1 MISAC
6 VQQGHKIL
14 KRGIKVNPKFGKR
27 LSALLLSA
35 VVAAGSVTSAGACTG
50 MYIGSEESANDST
63 FVGRSEDIGK
73 LYDKVF
79 EVIPAADHADGDIYV
94 GGDGF
99 SMPYPSHTYRFTVM
113 RDSVDAGD
121 TMTDEDGNITAI
133 AFGEAGM
140 NEKGVAA
147 SATVSTANDLTL
159 FEDSYKVWEWDSQQN
174 KYVRVTKAGKGYDP
188 MPEGGICEVSLNS
201 VILMQA
207 ETARD
212 GVEKLAAI
220 IDKYGSGECNS
231 ITISDANEVWDF
243 ETLTGHQYVAVKM
256 PKDKVSVNPNMVV
269 MNEIDVSDT
278 ENVIASPELISM
290 PLKNGILVSSQLD
303 EAKAN
308 KETEN
313 ITKIDI
319 QKTYGAK
326 DFGDGQYSR
335 YWQGVNYL
343 NQALAATVNIDREN
357 GATPEGPFNMLFDAD
372 HKVDTYE
379 ALRLL
384 AYRGE
389 GSKYDSDTTGKYAIG
404 NDNQGECHVFEI
416 RGNMPDALSI
426 VQWQTMSRAEFSVYL
441 PYYSNLLTDTSK
453 IFKSEYLEDADDI
466 EEIIDNADFPADT
479 SAYWV
484 YAAIND
490 LCDNNRDR
498 YGANVKKFWENYQ
511 KQLIAQQAD
520 VDTAMKQIYA
530 YSPALAEQKATEL
543 GKAVSEEAFGYAKS
557 ILTEL
562 RAFIAEH
569 GNDNEVFVP
578 TVLSENKLP
587 TYSINM
593 EGVNGTG
600 IPSSNHHHSSNSSSG
615 STTSNTVSASTASNG
630 KVSLDKST
638 AKKGDTVTITVT
650 PDTGYELGK
659 LTVTDAKGNTID
671 VTNLSNGKFSFVMPE
686 GKVTVTPTFVADNG
700 NQTESKSYSDVK
712 TGDWFNDAVKYVSDK
727 GLMSGT
733 GSDKFAPSAT
743 TTRAMLMTVLARYA
757 GEDTTGGATWYEKGM
772 EWAKAKGVS
781 DGTNPNANITREQLV
796 TMMYRYAGSPK
807 ADGKLD
813 SFSDAAS
820 VNSYAAN
827 AMQWAVAN
835 GIVNGSN
842 GKLNPQNNA
851 TRAEVAAILMRF
863 CEMSK

>member
-1 MISAC
+1 M
-6 VQQGHKIL
+6 
-14 KRGIKVNPKFGKR
+14 NPKFGKR

-50 MYIGSEESANDST
+50 MYIGSEESANGST

-79 EVIPAADHADGDIYV
+79 EVIPAADHADGDMYE

-121 TMTDEDGNITAI
+121 TMTDKDGNITAI

-147 SATVSTANDLTL
+147 SATVSTANDSTL
-159 FEDSYKVWEWDSQQN
+159 FEDSYTVREWDSQQN

-188 MPEGGICEVSLNS
+188 MPKGGICEVSLNS

-243 ETLTGHQYVAVKM
+243 ETLTGHQYVAVRM

-269 MNEIDVSDT
+269 MNEIDISDT

-303 EAKAN
+303 EAKEN

-372 HKVDTYE
+372 RKIDTYE

-441 PYYSNLLTDTSK
+441 PYYSNLLTDTSE

-490 LCDNNRDR
+490 LCDNDRDR

-569 GNDNEVFVP
+569 RNDDAVFVP
-578 TVLSENKLP
+578 SVLTENKLP

-615 STTSNTVSASTASNG
+615 STITNAVSASTASNG

-659 LTVTDAKGNTID
+659 LTVTDAKGNTIA
-671 VTNLSNGKFSFVMPE
+671 VTNLSNGKFSFVMPN
-686 GKVTVTPTFVADNG
+686 GKVTVTPTFTKIADEKPSTNGYVDVA
-700 NQTESKSYSDVK
+700 SFAWY
-712 TGDWFNDAVKYVSDK
+712 NDAVRYVTDK

-733 GSDKFAPSAT
+733 GDNKFSPSAS
-743 TTRAMLMTVLARYA
+743 TTRGMLMTVLARYA
-757 GEDTTGGATWYEKGM
+757 GQDTSSSTPWYQAGM
-772 EWAKAKGVS
+772 DWAKANGVS
-781 DGTNPNANITREQLV
+781 DGTKPTGNITREQLV
-796 TMMYRYAGSPK
+796 TMLYRYAGSP
-807 ADGKLD
+807 AANGSLSD
-813 SFSDAAS
+813 FSDAS
-820 VNSYAAN
+820 IVSSYAVN
-827 AMQWAVAN
+827 AMQWAVSN
-835 GIVNGSN
+835 CIVNGFN
-842 GKLNPQNNA
+842 GNLNPKNNA

-863 CEMSK
+863 CETSK

>member
-1 MISAC
+1 M
-6 VQQGHKIL
+6 
-14 KRGIKVNPKFGKR
+14 NPKFGKR

-50 MYIGSEESANDST
+50 MYIGSEESANGST

-121 TMTDEDGNITAI
+121 TMTDKDGNITAI

-147 SATVSTANDLTL
+147 SATVSTANDSSL
-159 FEDSYKVWEWDSQQN
+159 FENSYKVREWDSEQN
-174 KYVRVTKAGKGYDP
+174 KYVSVTKAGKGYDP

-212 GVEKLAAI
+212 GVEKLAKI

-243 ETLTGHQYVAVKM
+243 ETLTGHQYVAVRM

-269 MNEIDVSDT
+269 MNEIDISDT
-278 ENVIASPELISM
+278 ENVVASPELISM
-290 PLKNGILVSSQLD
+290 PFEKKILVSSQSSETD
-303 EAKAN
+303 VN
-308 KETEN
+308 K

-343 NQALAATVNIDREN
+343 NSELSSSVDIYREN
-357 GATPEGPFNMLFDAD
+357 ADTVPAGPFNMLFDAD

-389 GSKYDSDTTGKYAIG
+389 GSKYDSNTTGKYAIG

-416 RGNMPDALSI
+416 RQNMPEALSI

-441 PYYSNLLTDTSK
+441 PYYSNLLTDTSD
-453 IFKSEYLEDADDI
+453 IFKSEYLEWIDDI
-466 EEIIDNADFPADT
+466 EEVIDDDDFPADT

-490 LCDNNRDR
+490 LCDNDRER

-569 GNDNEVFVP
+569 GNDGNDNEVFVP

-600 IPSSNHHHSSNSSSG
+600 IPSSSHHHSSSSSSN
-615 STTSNTVSASTASNG
+615 STTSSSTTVSASKSDNGSVSIDKTSASKG
-630 KVSLDKST
+630 STVTVTVKAKDGYKLDKL
-638 AKKGDTVTITVT
+638 TI
-650 PDTGYELGK
+650 
-659 LTVTDAKGNTID
+659 TDAKGNTVD
-671 VTNLSNGKFSFVMPE
+671 VTDKGDGKFSFVMPE

-700 NQTESKSYSDVK
+700 GQTENKSYSDVK
-712 TGDWFNDAVKYVSDK
+712 TGDWYADAVKYVSDK

-781 DGTNPNANITREQLV
+781 DGTNPNADITREQLV
-796 TMMYRYAGSPK
+796 TMLYRYAGSPK

-820 VNSYAAN
+820 VSRYAAN

-863 CEMSK
+863 CEMGK

>member
-50 MYIGSEESANDST
+50 MYIGSEESANGST

-147 SATVSTANDLTL
+147 SATVSTANDSTL
-159 FEDSYKVWEWDSQQN
+159 FESSSYNVWEWDSEQDQ
-174 KYVRVTKAGKGYDP
+174 YVQVPKEGKGYDP

-243 ETLTGHQYVAVKM
+243 ETLTGHQYVAVRM

-269 MNEIDVSDT
+269 MNEIDISDT
-278 ENVIASPELISM
+278 ENVVASPELISM
-290 PLKNGILVSSQLD
+290 PFKNNILVSSQSTETD
-303 EAKAN
+303 VN
-308 KETEN
+308 K

-343 NQALAATVNIDREN
+343 NSELSSSVDIYREN
-357 GATPEGPFNMLFDAD
+357 ADTVPAGPFNMLFDAD
-372 HKVDTYE
+372 RKIDTYE

-389 GSKYDSDTTGKYAIG
+389 GSKYDSNTTGKYAIG
-404 NDNQGECHVFEI
+404 NDNQAECHVFEI
-416 RGNMPDALSI
+416 RQNMPEALSI

-441 PYYSNLLTDTSK
+441 PYYSNLLTDTSD
-453 IFKSEYLEDADDI
+453 IFKSEYLEWIDDI
-466 EEIIDNADFPADT
+466 EEVIDDDDFPADT

-490 LCDNNRDR
+490 LCDNDRER
-498 YGANVKKFWENYQ
+498 YGVNVKKFWENYQ

-600 IPSSNHHHSSNSSSG
+600 IPSSSHHHSSSSSFN
-615 STTSNTVSASTASNG
+615 STTNATNPVSASKSDNGSVSVDKTSASKG
-630 KVSLDKST
+630 STVTVTVKAKDGYKLDKL
-638 AKKGDTVTITVT
+638 TI
-650 PDTGYELGK
+650 
-659 LTVTDAKGNTID
+659 TDAKGKTVD
-671 VTNLSNGKFSFVMPE
+671 VTDKGNGKFSFVMPE
-686 GKVTVTPTFVADNG
+686 GKVTVTPIFVADNG
-700 NQTESKSYSDVK
+700 GQTESKSYSDVK
-712 TGDWFNDAVKYVSDK
+712 TGDWYADAVKYVTNK
-727 GLMSGT
+727 GLMNGT
-733 GSDKFAPSAT
+733 DDNQFSPNAS
-743 TTRAMLMTVLARYA
+743 TTRGMLMTVLARYA

-813 SFSDAAS
+813 SFSDSAS
-820 VNSYAAN
+820 VSSYAAD

-842 GKLNPQNNA
+842 GKLNPQDNA

>member
-1 MISAC
+1 M
-6 VQQGHKIL
+6 
-14 KRGIKVNPKFGKR
+14 NPKFGKR

-50 MYIGSEESANDST
+50 MYIGSEESANGST

-79 EVIPAADHADGDIYV
+79 EVHQAADHAENDVYEDRY
-94 GGDGF
+94 GF
-99 SMPYPSHTYRFTVM
+99 SMPYPAHTYRYTVL
-113 RDSVDAGD
+113 RDSYNRGE
-121 TMTDEDGNITAI
+121 TMKDENGNYY
-133 AFGEAGM
+133 GEAYGEVGM
-140 NEKGVAA
+140 NEKGVAV
-147 SATVSTANDLTL
+147 SATVSTANDPDL
-159 FEDSYKVWEWDSQQN
+159 FEAEYDDGRKHG
-174 KYVRVTKAGKGYDP
+174 AGYDP
-188 MPEGGICEVSLNS
+188 MPETGICEISLNS

-243 ETLTGHQYVAVKM
+243 ETLTGHQYVAVRM

-269 MNEIDVSDT
+269 MNEIDISDT
-278 ENVIASPELISM
+278 ENVVASPELISM
-290 PLKNGILVSSQLD
+290 PFENNILVSSQSSETD
-303 EAKAN
+303 AN
-308 KETEN
+308 K

-343 NQALAATVNIDREN
+343 NSELSSSVDIYREN
-357 GATPEGPFNMLFDAD
+357 ADTVPAGPFNMLFDAD

-389 GSKYDSDTTGKYAIG
+389 GTKYDSNTKGKYAIG
-404 NDNQGECHVFEI
+404 NENQAECHVFEI
-416 RGNMPDALSI
+416 RQNMPEALSI

-441 PYYSNLLTDTSK
+441 PYYSNLLTDTSD
-453 IFKSEYLEDADDI
+453 IFKSEYYKRIRNI
-466 EEIIDNADFPADT
+466 EQVIDNDDFPADT

-490 LCDNNRDR
+490 LCDNDRER
-498 YGANVKKFWENYQ
+498 YGVNVKKFWENYQ

-569 GNDNEVFVP
+569 GNDGNDNEVFVP

-600 IPSSNHHHSSNSSSG
+600 IPSSSHHHSSSSSSN
-615 STTSNTVSASTASNG
+615 STTGSSTTVSASRSDNGSVSIDKTSASKG
-630 KVSLDKST
+630 STVTVTVKAKDGYKLDKL
-638 AKKGDTVTITVT
+638 TI
-650 PDTGYELGK
+650 
-659 LTVTDAKGNTID
+659 TDAKGNTVD
-671 VTNLSNGKFSFVMPE
+671 VTDKGNGKFSFVMPE

-700 NQTESKSYSDVK
+700 GQTESKSFFDVK
-712 TGDWFNDAVKYVSDK
+712 TGDWYADAVKYVSDK

-743 TTRAMLMTVLARYA
+743 TTRGMLMTVLARYA
-757 GEDTTGGATWYEKGM
+757 GEDTTGGATWYEKSM

-781 DGTNPNANITREQLV
+781 DGTNPNADITREQLV
-796 TMMYRYAGSPK
+796 TMLYRYAGSPK

-820 VNSYAAN
+820 VSSYAAD

-863 CEMSK
+863 CEMGK

>member
-50 MYIGSEESANDST
+50 MYIGSEESANGST

-79 EVIPAADHADGDIYV
+79 EVIPAADHADGDMYE

-99 SMPYPSHTYRFTVM
+99 SMPYPARTYRFTVM
-113 RDSVDAGD
+113 RDSVKAGD
-121 TMTDEDGNITAI
+121 TIFNADGSIASI

-147 SATVSTANDLTL
+147 SATVSTDYNAAA
-159 FEDSYKVWEWDSQQN
+159 
-174 KYVRVTKAGKGYDP
+174 KAADP
-188 MPEGGICEVSLNS
+188 LNVDGGLCEVSLNS

-207 ETARD
+207 ESARD
-212 GVEKLAAI
+212 GVKKLAAI
-220 IDKYGSGECNS
+220 IDEYGSGECNS

-243 ETLTGHQYVAVKM
+243 ETLSGYQYVAVRM

-269 MNEIDVSDT
+269 MNEIDVSDK
-278 ENVIASPELISM
+278 ENVIASPDLISL
-290 PLKNGILVSSQLD
+290 PQEKGFLVSSQLN
-303 EAKAN
+303 E
-308 KETEN
+308 EGVEN

-326 DFGDGQYSR
+326 DFGDSQYSR

-343 NQALAATVNIDREN
+343 NSELSSSVDIYREN
-357 GATPEGPFNMLFDAD
+357 ADTVPAGPFNMLFDAD
-372 HKVDTYE
+372 RKIDTYE

-389 GSKYDSDTTGKYAIG
+389 GTKYDSNTKGKYAIG
-404 NDNQGECHVFEI
+404 NENQAECHVFEI
-416 RGNMPDALSI
+416 RQNMPEALSI

-441 PYYSNLLTDTSK
+441 PYYSNLLTDTSD
-453 IFKSEYLEDADDI
+453 IFKSEYLEWIDDI
-466 EEIIDNADFPADT
+466 EEVIDDDDFPADT

-490 LCDNNRDR
+490 LCDNDRER
-498 YGANVKKFWENYQ
+498 YGVNVKKFWENYQ

-530 YSPALAEQKATEL
+530 YSPALAEQKATDL

-638 AKKGDTVTITVT
+638 AKKGDTVTVTVT
-650 PDTGYELGK
+650 PDAGYQLDK
-659 LTVTDAKGNTID
+659 LTVTDVKGKTVD
-671 VTNLSNGKFSFVMPE
+671 VTKKSDGKFSFVMPE

-733 GSDKFAPSAT
+733 GSDKFAPSTT

-796 TMMYRYAGSPK
+796 TMLYRYAGSPK

-813 SFSDAAS
+813 SFSDSAS
-820 VNSYAAN
+820 VSTYAAD

>member
-1 MISAC
+1 M
-6 VQQGHKIL
+6 
-14 KRGIKVNPKFGKR
+14 NPKFGKR

-50 MYIGSEESANDST
+50 MYIGSEESANGST

-79 EVIPAADHADGDIYV
+79 EVHQAADHAENDMYEDFY
-94 GGDGF
+94 GF
-99 SMPYPSHTYRFTVM
+99 SMPYPAHTYRYTVL
-113 RDSVDAGD
+113 RDSYKNGE
-121 TMTDEDGNITAI
+121 TMKDENENYY
-133 AFGEAGM
+133 GEAYGEVGM

-147 SATVSTANDLTL
+147 SATVSTANDSTL
-159 FEDSYKVWEWDSQQN
+159 FESSYNVWEWDSEQN
-174 KYVRVTKAGKGYDP
+174 QYVQVPKEGKGYDP
-188 MPEGGICEVSLNS
+188 MPDTGICEISLNS

-569 GNDNEVFVP
+569 RNDDAVFVP
-578 TVLSENKLP
+578 SVLTENKLP

-615 STTSNTVSASTASNG
+615 STTTNAVSASTASNG

-650 PDTGYELGK
+650 PDTGYELDK
-659 LTVTDAKGNTID
+659 LTVTDAKGKTVD
-671 VTNLSNGKFSFVMPE
+671 VTDKGNGKFSFVMPE

-700 NQTESKSYSDVK
+700 GQTESKTYSDVK
-712 TGDWFNDAVKYVSDK
+712 TGDWFNAAVKYVSAK

-733 GSDKFAPSAT
+733 SADKFAPSAT

-757 GEDTTGGATWYEKGM
+757 GEDTTGGATWYEKSM
-772 EWAKAKGVS
+772 EWAQAKGVS

-820 VNSYAAN
+820 VSTYAAS

-842 GKLNPQNNA
+842 GKLNPQDNA
-851 TRAEVAAILMRF
+851 TRAEVAAILRRF

>member
-1 MISAC
+1 M
-6 VQQGHKIL
+6 
-14 KRGIKVNPKFGKR
+14 NPKFGKR

-50 MYIGSEESANDST
+50 MYIGSEESANGST

-147 SATVSTANDLTL
+147 SATVSTANDSTL
-159 FEDSYKVWEWDSQQN
+159 FESSSYNVWEWDSEQDQ
-174 KYVRVTKAGKGYDP
+174 YVQVPKEGKGYDP

-243 ETLTGHQYVAVKM
+243 ETLTGHQYVAVRM

-269 MNEIDVSDT
+269 MNEIDISDT
-278 ENVIASPELISM
+278 ENVVASPELISM
-290 PLKNGILVSSQLD
+290 PFKNNILVSSQSTETD
-303 EAKAN
+303 VN
-308 KETEN
+308 K

-343 NQALAATVNIDREN
+343 NSELSSSVDIYREN
-357 GATPEGPFNMLFDAD
+357 ADTVPAGPFNMLFDAD
-372 HKVDTYE
+372 RKIDTYE

-389 GSKYDSDTTGKYAIG
+389 GSKYDSNTTGKYAIG
-404 NDNQGECHVFEI
+404 NDNQAECHVFEI
-416 RGNMPDALSI
+416 RQNMPEALSI

-441 PYYSNLLTDTSK
+441 PYYSNLLTDTSD
-453 IFKSEYLEDADDI
+453 IFKSEYLEWIDDI
-466 EEIIDNADFPADT
+466 EEVIDDDDFPADT

-490 LCDNNRDR
+490 LCDNDRER
-498 YGANVKKFWENYQ
+498 YGVNVKKFWENYQ

-600 IPSSNHHHSSNSSSG
+600 IPSSSHHHSSSSSFN
-615 STTSNTVSASTASNG
+615 STTNATNPVSASKSDNGSVSVDKTSASKG
-630 KVSLDKST
+630 STVTVTVKAKDGYKLDKL
-638 AKKGDTVTITVT
+638 TI
-650 PDTGYELGK
+650 
-659 LTVTDAKGNTID
+659 TDAKGKTVD
-671 VTNLSNGKFSFVMPE
+671 VTDKGNGKFSFVMPE
-686 GKVTVTPTFVADNG
+686 GKVTVTPIFVADNG
-700 NQTESKSYSDVK
+700 GQTESKSYSDVK
-712 TGDWFNDAVKYVSDK
+712 TGDWYADAVKYVTNK
-727 GLMSGT
+727 GLMNGT
-733 GSDKFAPSAT
+733 DDNQFSPNAS
-743 TTRAMLMTVLARYA
+743 TTRGMLMTVLARYA

-772 EWAKAKGVS
+772 NWAKAKGVS

-796 TMMYRYAGSPK
+796 TMLYRYAGSPK

-820 VNSYAAN
+820 VSTYAAD

>member
-1 MISAC
+1 M
-6 VQQGHKIL
+6 
-14 KRGIKVNPKFGKR
+14 NPKFGKR

-50 MYIGSEESANDST
+50 MYIGSEESANGST

-147 SATVSTANDLTL
+147 SATVSTANDSTL
-159 FEDSYKVWEWDSQQN
+159 FESSSYNVWEWDSEQDQ
-174 KYVRVTKAGKGYDP
+174 YVQVPKEGKGYDP

-243 ETLTGHQYVAVKM
+243 ETLTGHQYVAVRM

-269 MNEIDVSDT
+269 MNEIDISDT
-278 ENVIASPELISM
+278 ENVVASPELISM
-290 PLKNGILVSSQLD
+290 PFKNNILVSSQSTETD
-303 EAKAN
+303 VN
-308 KETEN
+308 K

-343 NQALAATVNIDREN
+343 NSELSSSVDIYREN
-357 GATPEGPFNMLFDAD
+357 ADTVPAGPFNMLFDAD
-372 HKVDTYE
+372 RKIDTYE

-389 GSKYDSDTTGKYAIG
+389 GSKYDSNTTGKYAIG
-404 NDNQGECHVFEI
+404 NDNQAECHVFEI
-416 RGNMPDALSI
+416 RQNMPEALSI

-441 PYYSNLLTDTSK
+441 PYYSNLLTDTSD
-453 IFKSEYLEDADDI
+453 IFKSEYLEWIDDI
-466 EEIIDNADFPADT
+466 EEVIDDDDFPADT

-490 LCDNNRDR
+490 LCDNDRER
-498 YGANVKKFWENYQ
+498 YGVNVKKFWENYQ

-600 IPSSNHHHSSNSSSG
+600 IPSSSHHHSSSSSFN
-615 STTSNTVSASTASNG
+615 STTNATNPVSASKSDNGSVSVDKTSASKG
-630 KVSLDKST
+630 STVTVTVKAKDGYKLDKL
-638 AKKGDTVTITVT
+638 TI
-650 PDTGYELGK
+650 
-659 LTVTDAKGNTID
+659 TDAKGKTVD
-671 VTNLSNGKFSFVMPE
+671 VTDKGNGKFSFVMPE
-686 GKVTVTPTFVADNG
+686 GKVTVTPIFVADNG
-700 NQTESKSYSDVK
+700 GQTESKSYSDVK
-712 TGDWFNDAVKYVSDK
+712 TGDWYADAVKYVTNK
-727 GLMSGT
+727 GLMNGT
-733 GSDKFAPSAT
+733 DDNQFSPNAS
-743 TTRAMLMTVLARYA
+743 TTRGMLMTVLARYA
-757 GEDTTGGATWYEKGM
+757 GEDTTGGAAWYEKGM
-772 EWAKAKGVS
+772 NWAKAKGVS

-796 TMMYRYAGSPK
+796 TMLYRYAGSPK
-807 ADGKLD
+807 ADGKFD

-820 VNSYAAN
+820 VSTYAAD

>member
-1 MISAC
+1 M
-6 VQQGHKIL
+6 
-14 KRGIKVNPKFGKR
+14 NPKFGKR

-50 MYIGSEESANDST
+50 MYIGSEESANGST

-79 EVIPAADHADGDIYV
+79 EVIPAADHADGDMYE

-121 TMTDEDGNITAI
+121 TMTDKDGNITI

-147 SATVSTANDLTL
+147 SATVSTANDPTL
-159 FEDSYKVWEWDSQQN
+159 FEDSYTVREWDSQQN

-220 IDKYGSGECNS
+220 IDEYGSGECNS

-243 ETLTGHQYVAVKM
+243 ETLTGHQYVAVRM

-269 MNEIDVSDT
+269 MNEIDISDT
-278 ENVIASPELISM
+278 ENVVASPELISM
-290 PLKNGILVSSQLD
+290 PFKNNILVSSQSAETD
-303 EAKAN
+303 VN
-308 KETEN
+308 K

-343 NQALAATVNIDREN
+343 NSELSSSVNIYREN
-357 GATPEGPFNMLFDAD
+357 ADTVPAGPFNMLFDAD
-372 HKVDTYE
+372 RKIDTYE

-389 GSKYDSDTTGKYAIG
+389 GSKYDSNTTGKYAIG
-404 NDNQGECHVFEI
+404 NDNQAECHVFEI
-416 RGNMPDALSI
+416 RQNMPEALSI

-441 PYYSNLLTDTSK
+441 PYYSNLLTDTSD
-453 IFKSEYLEDADDI
+453 IFKSEYLEWIDDI
-466 EEIIDNADFPADT
+466 EEVIDDDDFPADT

-490 LCDNNRDR
+490 LCDNDRER
-498 YGANVKKFWENYQ
+498 YGVNVKKFWENYQ

-600 IPSSNHHHSSNSSSG
+600 IPSSSHHHSSSSSSN
-615 STTSNTVSASTASNG
+615 STTNATNPVSASKSDNGSVSIDKTSASKG
-630 KVSLDKST
+630 STVTVTVKAKDGYKLDKL
-638 AKKGDTVTITVT
+638 TI
-650 PDTGYELGK
+650 
-659 LTVTDAKGNTID
+659 TDAKGNTVE
-671 VTNLSNGKFSFVMPE
+671 VTDKGNGKFSFVMPE

-700 NQTESKSYSDVK
+700 GQTESKSFSDVK
-712 TGDWFNDAVKYVSDK
+712 TGDWYADAVKYVSDK

-772 EWAKAKGVS
+772 NWAKAKGVS
-781 DGTNPNANITREQLV
+781 DGTNPNADITREQLV
-796 TMMYRYAGSPK
+796 TMLYRYAGSPK

-813 SFSDAAS
+813 SFSDSAS
-820 VNSYAAN
+820 VSSYAAD

-842 GKLNPQNNA
+842 GKLNPQDNA

-863 CEMSK
+863 CEMGK

>member
-1 MISAC
+1 M
-6 VQQGHKIL
+6 
-14 KRGIKVNPKFGKR
+14 NPKFGKR

-50 MYIGSEESANDST
+50 MYIGSEESANGST

-79 EVIPAADHADGDIYV
+79 EVHQAADHAENDMYEDFY
-94 GGDGF
+94 GF
-99 SMPYPSHTYRFTVM
+99 SMPYPAHTYRYTVL
-113 RDSVDAGD
+113 RDSYKNGE
-121 TMTDEDGNITAI
+121 TMKDENENYY
-133 AFGEAGM
+133 GEAYGEVGM

-147 SATVSTANDLTL
+147 SATVSTANDSTL
-159 FEDSYKVWEWDSQQN
+159 FESSYNVWEWDSEQN
-174 KYVRVTKAGKGYDP
+174 QYVQVPKEGKGYDP
-188 MPEGGICEVSLNS
+188 MPDTGICEISLNS

-569 GNDNEVFVP
+569 RNDDAVFVP
-578 TVLSENKLP
+578 SVLTENKLP

-615 STTSNTVSASTASNG
+615 STTTNAVSASTASNG

-650 PDTGYELGK
+650 PDTGYELDK
-659 LTVTDAKGNTID
+659 LTVTDAKGKTVE
-671 VTNLSNGKFSFVMPE
+671 VTDKGNGKFSFVMPE

-700 NQTESKSYSDVK
+700 GQTESKSFSDVK
-712 TGDWFNDAVKYVSDK
+712 TGDWYADAVKYVSDK

-772 EWAKAKGVS
+772 NWAKAKGVS

-820 VNSYAAN
+820 VSTYAAD

-842 GKLNPQNNA
+842 GKLNPQDNA

>member
-1 MISAC
+1 M
-6 VQQGHKIL
+6 
-14 KRGIKVNPKFGKR
+14 NPKFGKR

-50 MYIGSEESANDST
+50 MYIGSEESANGST

-79 EVIPAADHADGDIYV
+79 EVIPAADHADGDMYE

-121 TMTDEDGNITAI
+121 TMTDKDGNITAI

-147 SATVSTANDLTL
+147 SATVSTANDPTL
-159 FEDSYKVWEWDSQQN
+159 FEDSYTVREWDSQQN

-269 MNEIDVSDT
+269 MNEIDISDT
-278 ENVIASPELISM
+278 ENVVASPELISM
-290 PLKNGILVSSQLD
+290 PFKNNILVSSQSTETD
-303 EAKAN
+303 VN
-308 KETEN
+308 K

-343 NQALAATVNIDREN
+343 NSELSSSVDIYREN
-357 GATPEGPFNMLFDAD
+357 ADTVPAGPFNMLFDAD
-372 HKVDTYE
+372 RKIDTYE

-389 GSKYDSDTTGKYAIG
+389 GSKYDSNTTGKYAIG
-404 NDNQGECHVFEI
+404 NDNQAECHVFEI
-416 RGNMPDALSI
+416 RQNMPEALSI

-441 PYYSNLLTDTSK
+441 PYYSNLLTDTSD
-453 IFKSEYLEDADDI
+453 IFKSEYLEWIDDI
-466 EEIIDNADFPADT
+466 EEVIDDDDFPADT

-569 GNDNEVFVP
+569 RNDDAVFVP
-578 TVLSENKLP
+578 SVLTENKLP

-630 KVSLDKST
+630 KVSLNKST
-638 AKKGDTVTITVT
+638 AKKGDTVTVTVT
-650 PDTGYELGK
+650 PDAGYQLDK
-659 LTVTDAKGNTID
+659 LTITDAKGKIVD
-671 VTNLSNGKFSFVMPE
+671 VTKKSDGKYTFTMPDS
-686 GKVTVTPTFVADNG
+686 KVTITPTF
-700 NQTESKSYSDVK
+700 SKIEDTKPSK
-712 TGDWFNDAVKYVSDK
+712 TGFNDVSSSAWYADAVLYVTDK
-727 GLMSGT
+727 GLMNGT
-733 GSDKFAPSAT
+733 DDNQFSPNAS
-743 TTRAMLMTVLARYA
+743 TTRGMLMTVLARYA
-757 GEDTTGGATWYEKGM
+757 GEDTTGGATWYEKSM

-796 TMMYRYAGSPK
+796 TMLYRYAGSPK

-813 SFSDAAS
+813 SFSDSAS
-820 VNSYAAN
+820 VSTYAAD

>member
-1 MISAC
+1 M
-6 VQQGHKIL
+6 
-14 KRGIKVNPKFGKR
+14 NPKFGKR

-50 MYIGSEESANDST
+50 MYIGSEESANGST

-79 EVIPAADHADGDIYV
+79 EVIPAADHADGDMYE

-121 TMTDEDGNITAI
+121 TMTDKDGNITI

-147 SATVSTANDLTL
+147 SATVSTANDPTL
-159 FEDSYKVWEWDSQQN
+159 FEDSYTVREWDSQQN

-220 IDKYGSGECNS
+220 IDEYGSGECNS

-243 ETLTGHQYVAVKM
+243 ETLTGHQYVAVRM

-269 MNEIDVSDT
+269 MNEIDISDT
-278 ENVIASPELISM
+278 ENVVASPELISM
-290 PLKNGILVSSQLD
+290 PFKNNILVSSQSAETD
-303 EAKAN
+303 VN
-308 KETEN
+308 K

-343 NQALAATVNIDREN
+343 NSELSSSVNIYREN
-357 GATPEGPFNMLFDAD
+357 ADTVPAGPFNMLFDAD
-372 HKVDTYE
+372 RKIDTYE

-389 GSKYDSDTTGKYAIG
+389 GSKYDSNTTGKYAIG
-404 NDNQGECHVFEI
+404 NDNQAECHVFEI
-416 RGNMPDALSI
+416 RQNMPEALSI

-441 PYYSNLLTDTSK
+441 PYYSNLLTDTSD
-453 IFKSEYLEDADDI
+453 IFKSEYLEWIDDI
-466 EEIIDNADFPADT
+466 EEVIDDDDFPADT

-490 LCDNNRDR
+490 LCDNDRER
-498 YGANVKKFWENYQ
+498 YGVNVKKFWENYQ

-600 IPSSNHHHSSNSSSG
+600 IPSSSHHHSSSSSSN
-615 STTSNTVSASTASNG
+615 STTNATNPVSASKSDNGSVSIDKTSASKG
-630 KVSLDKST
+630 STVTVTVKAKDGYKLDKL
-638 AKKGDTVTITVT
+638 TI
-650 PDTGYELGK
+650 
-659 LTVTDAKGNTID
+659 TDAKGNTVE
-671 VTNLSNGKFSFVMPE
+671 VTDKGNGKFSFVMPE

-700 NQTESKSYSDVK
+700 SQTESKSFSDVK
-712 TGDWFNDAVKYVSDK
+712 TGDWYADAVKYVSDK

-772 EWAKAKGVS
+772 NWAKAKGVS
-781 DGTNPNANITREQLV
+781 DGTNPNADITREQLV
-796 TMMYRYAGSPK
+796 TMLYRYAGSPK

-813 SFSDAAS
+813 SFSDSAS
-820 VNSYAAN
+820 VSSYAAD

-842 GKLNPQNNA
+842 GKLNPQDNA

-863 CEMSK
+863 CEMGK

>member
-1 MISAC
+1 M
-6 VQQGHKIL
+6 
-14 KRGIKVNPKFGKR
+14 NPKFGKR

-50 MYIGSEESANDST
+50 MYIGSEESANGST

-79 EVIPAADHADGDIYV
+79 EVIPAADHADGDMYE

-99 SMPYPSHTYRFTVM
+99 SMPYPARTYRFTVM
-113 RDSVDAGD
+113 RDSVKAGD
-121 TMTDEDGNITAI
+121 TIFNADGSIASI

-147 SATVSTANDLTL
+147 SATVSTDYNAAA
-159 FEDSYKVWEWDSQQN
+159 
-174 KYVRVTKAGKGYDP
+174 KAADP
-188 MPEGGICEVSLNS
+188 LNGDGGLCEVSLDS

-207 ETARD
+207 ESARD
-212 GVEKLAAI
+212 GVKKLAAI
-220 IDKYGSGECNS
+220 IDEYGSGECNS

-243 ETLTGHQYVAVKM
+243 ETLSGYQYVAVRM

-269 MNEIDVSDT
+269 MNEIDVSDK
-278 ENVIASPELISM
+278 ENVIASPDLISL
-290 PLKNGILVSSQLD
+290 PQEKGFLVSSQLN
-303 EAKAN
+303 E
-308 KETEN
+308 EGVEN

-326 DFGDGQYSR
+326 DFGDSQYSR

-343 NQALAATVNIDREN
+343 NSELSNSVNIYREN
-357 GATPEGPFNMLFDAD
+357 ADTVPAGPFNMLFDAD
-372 HKVDTYE
+372 RKIDTYE

-389 GSKYDSDTTGKYAIG
+389 GSKYDSNTTGKYAIG
-404 NDNQGECHVFEI
+404 NDNQAECHVFEI
-416 RGNMPDALSI
+416 RQNMPEALSI

-441 PYYSNLLTDTSK
+441 PYYSNLLTDTSD
-453 IFKSEYLEDADDI
+453 IFKSEYLEWIDDI
-466 EEIIDNADFPADT
+466 EEVIDDDDFPADT

-490 LCDNNRDR
+490 LCDNDRER
-498 YGANVKKFWENYQ
+498 YGVNVKKFWENYQ

-543 GKAVSEEAFGYAKS
+543 GKAVSKEAFGYAKS

-600 IPSSNHHHSSNSSSG
+600 IPSSSHHHSSSSSFN
-615 STTSNTVSASTASNG
+615 STTNATNPVSASKSDNGSVSIDKASASKG
-630 KVSLDKST
+630 STVTVTVKAKDGYKLDKL
-638 AKKGDTVTITVT
+638 TI
-650 PDTGYELGK
+650 
-659 LTVTDAKGNTID
+659 TDAKGNAVD
-671 VTNLSNGKFSFVMPE
+671 VTDKGNGKFSFVMPE

-700 NQTESKSYSDVK
+700 SQTENKSYSDVK
-712 TGDWFNDAVKYVSDK
+712 TGDWYADAVKYVSDK

-813 SFSDAAS
+813 SFSDSAS
-820 VNSYAAN
+820 VSSYAAD

-863 CEMSK
+863 CEMGK

>member
-1 MISAC
+1 M
-6 VQQGHKIL
+6 
-14 KRGIKVNPKFGKR
+14 NPKFGKR

-50 MYIGSEESANDST
+50 MYIGSEESANGST

-79 EVIPAADHADGDIYV
+79 EVIPAADHADGDMYE

-121 TMTDEDGNITAI
+121 TMTDKDGNITAI

-147 SATVSTANDLTL
+147 SATVSTDYNAAA
-159 FEDSYKVWEWDSQQN
+159 
-174 KYVRVTKAGKGYDP
+174 KAADP
-188 MPEGGICEVSLNS
+188 LNVDGGLCEVSLNS

-207 ETARD
+207 ESARD
-212 GVEKLAAI
+212 GVKKLAAI
-220 IDKYGSGECNS
+220 IDEYGSGECNS

-243 ETLTGHQYVAVKM
+243 ETLSGYQYVAVRM

-269 MNEIDVSDT
+269 MNEIDVSDK
-278 ENVIASPELISM
+278 ENVIASPDLISL
-290 PLKNGILVSSQLD
+290 PQEKGFLVSSQLN
-303 EAKAN
+303 E
-308 KETEN
+308 EGVEN

-326 DFGDGQYSR
+326 DFGDSQYSR

-343 NQALAATVNIDREN
+343 NSELSSSVDIYREN
-357 GATPEGPFNMLFDAD
+357 ADTVPAGPFNMLFDAD
-372 HKVDTYE
+372 RKIDTYE

-389 GSKYDSDTTGKYAIG
+389 GTKYDSNTKGKYAIG
-404 NDNQGECHVFEI
+404 NENQAECHVFEI
-416 RGNMPDALSI
+416 RQDMPEALSI

-441 PYYSNLLTDTSK
+441 PYYSNLLTDTSD
-453 IFKSEYLEDADDI
+453 IFKSEYLEWIDDI
-466 EEIIDNADFPADT
+466 EEVIDDDDFPADT

-490 LCDNNRDR
+490 LCDNDRER
-498 YGANVKKFWENYQ
+498 YGVNVKKFWENYQ

-650 PDTGYELGK
+650 PDTGYEFGK

-700 NQTESKSYSDVK
+700 GQTESKSYSDVK
-712 TGDWFNDAVKYVSDK
+712 TGDWYADAVKYVADK

-813 SFSDAAS
+813 SFSDSAS
-820 VNSYAAN
+820 VSTYAAD

-842 GKLNPQNNA
+842 GKLNPKNNA
-851 TRAEVAAILMRF
+851 IRAEVAAILMRF